1 MAIKN
6 PTTVGNKSCDGV
18 KRVLTVKKQR
28 PPMGILPI
36 TYIYWLA
43 FRHAKCTG
51 VAFSFGTERPVCIV
65 TFRFHHR
72 YLLHIYPKK
81 VTAHAPMLHGCRLRS
96 MISVS
101 SFVPFP
107 KSNASK
113 QNYDV
118 CLLASIFNPD
128 SATICRQYSYAD
140 RNPSLQVH
148 SFSST
153 NFLHTLGNAYRLPQT
168 FPRLRLF

>member
-43 FRHAKCTG
+43 FCQAKCTG

-65 TFRFHHR
+65 TFRLHHR
-72 YLLHIYPKK
+72 NCLICLRLLKRIDICFIFIQKK
-81 VTAHAPMLHGCRLRS
+81 LTAHAPMLHGCRLRS

-107 KSNASK
+107 KSK
-113 QNYDV
+113 CQ
-118 CLLASIFNPD
+118 
-128 SATICRQYSYAD
+128 
-140 RNPSLQVH
+140 
-148 SFSST
+148 
-153 NFLHTLGNAYRLPQT
+153 QT
-168 FPRLRLF
+168 KL

>member
-43 FRHAKCTG
+43 FRQAKCTG
-51 VAFSFGTERPVCIV
+51 VAFSFGTESPVCIV

-81 VTAHAPMLHGCRLRS
+81 ADSPCSHAARMPFTFHD
-96 MISVS
+96 ISLIVC
-101 SFVPFP
+101 PFP
-107 KSNASK
+107 
-113 QNYDV
+113 
-118 CLLASIFNPD
+118 
-128 SATICRQYSYAD
+128 
-140 RNPSLQVH
+140 
-148 SFSST
+148 
-153 NFLHTLGNAYRLPQT
+153 
-168 FPRLRLF
+168 